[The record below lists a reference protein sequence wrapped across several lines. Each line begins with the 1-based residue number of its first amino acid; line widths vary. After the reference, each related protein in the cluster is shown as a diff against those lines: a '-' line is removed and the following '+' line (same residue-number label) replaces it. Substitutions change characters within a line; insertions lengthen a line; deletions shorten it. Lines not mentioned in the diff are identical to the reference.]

1 MAYVRNVRMI
11 YTMRYEI
18 ISKHGSTYRHQEK
31 DLSAAIHYAKEHN
44 SKVKDTLTGKIIYNF
59 CKEKCNVNQK
69 N

>member
-1 MAYVRNVRMI
+1 
-11 YTMRYEI
+11 MRYEI